1 MGALPGSVVLLA
13 SQSSQLW
20 LLLSLSRW
28 VQWAAAMGLLSLQR
42 CCGAESCPKGSVQH
56 PSASSHLPQGTA
68 LVLSPTRHR
77 LSLSP
82 REEGTHAMAPLCSGS
97 RCTPGAVLG
106 GRAGSGSSLILCL
119 MFQAGRTRQEMR
131 IKESRRS
138 VETLRDLPTPVRV
151 RLWQGQG
158 CPGAFLGLQRPALL
172 LWPGQVS
179 AEMVQPPCASVSP
192 VKGLCLCAVSCL
204 AMNWVR

>member
-1 MGALPGSVVLLA
+1 
-13 SQSSQLW
+13 
-20 LLLSLSRW
+20 
-28 VQWAAAMGLLSLQR
+28 
-42 CCGAESCPKGSVQH
+42 
-56 PSASSHLPQGTA
+56 
-68 LVLSPTRHR
+68 
-77 LSLSP
+77 
-82 REEGTHAMAPLCSGS
+82 MAPLCSGS

-204 AMNWVR
+204 AMNWVRGAPWDVFGTGKWEGTVVHHLLWVWQVKAEQFSCRCPR